1 PVGIDHHSP
10 SLLEQG
16 RDCRLPRADAS
27 REAHDEHLGTV
38 ALRETS
44 PHPRRSCRAREPVE
58 WGRPDL
64 VLVAP
69 GLIWVMPA
77 VTLLSHFGH
86 QRAGLE
92 PERTAMSDA
101 IDRRSF
107 LGQGLRTAAGVAV
120 LGGGASS
127 LLAACSSGGGT
138 STSTGTNTGASTAT
152 PKPGGSITFAT
163 EAEID
168 GFDPTKNRWDTTGYM
183 YAHTVYDQL
192 ATFDANGNVKPYL

>member
-1 PVGIDHHSP
+1 MI
-10 SLLEQG
+10 
-16 RDCRLPRADAS
+16 
-27 REAHDEHLGTV
+27 
-38 ALRETS
+38 LRETS

-101 IDRRSF
+101 IDRRRF
-107 LGQGLRTAAGVAV
+107 LAQGVRTAAGVAV

-138 STSTGTNTGASTAT
+138 STSTGTNTGVSTAT

-163 EAEID
+163 ESQTVPFMTADRTPTGNAMATLMSKANPASWSVAGKRSQTRLMAEWPCHFQEFPKSPWTALPRKIAYW
-168 GFDPTKNRWDTTGYM
+168 T
-183 YAHTVYDQL
+183 
-192 ATFDANGNVKPYL
+192 